1 MGCATVARLR
11 RAEKCIRERS
21 SVEAAVGGTQR
32 PPERVG
38 AQHQRRGH
46 GCGDNQRVIKGAYVV
61 AHGKQALPR
70 GAPLQQCRQLVAA
83 LHLPVARWVS
93 CAVRFVGSATRAV
106 CEALAQGLHTAAC
119 PYKMARSLNRRRA
132 KRTKVGAQESRL
144 CRIERRHPQPR
155 RHAKHRQQGRPQ
167 NLLEQRRLDP
177 ARRCERGST
186 PSLVRGDCVRTLR
199 AGQNAQSSHA
209 RRAVLPSVRRARSSV
224 QAGVWGRP
232 RSGRA
237 PQAAEP
243 AAPVTLPLTARCTR
257 RAWRRLGRRASPPCS
272 APLPPPLSCARA

>member
-46 GCGDNQRVIKGAYVV
+46 GCGDNQRVIKGAYMV

-119 PYKMARSLNRRRA
+119 PYKLARRPTTTGERSERRWARRSHASVVLSAVIHSRDATPSTANRGGRRISSNSDDSTQRDAASAAPRRPSSAATACEPCARGRTRKALTRAVPCCRASVARAVVCKLGFGGVHVLGAHRKQRSL
-132 KRTKVGAQESRL
+132 
-144 CRIERRHPQPR
+144 
-155 RHAKHRQQGRPQ
+155 
-167 NLLEQRRLDP
+167 QRR
-177 ARRCERGST
+177 
-186 PSLVRGDCVRTLR
+186 
-199 AGQNAQSSHA
+199 
-209 RRAVLPSVRRARSSV
+209 
-224 QAGVWGRP
+224 
-232 RSGRA
+232 
-237 PQAAEP
+237 
-243 AAPVTLPLTARCTR
+243 
-257 RAWRRLGRRASPPCS
+257 
-272 APLPPPLSCARA
+272 